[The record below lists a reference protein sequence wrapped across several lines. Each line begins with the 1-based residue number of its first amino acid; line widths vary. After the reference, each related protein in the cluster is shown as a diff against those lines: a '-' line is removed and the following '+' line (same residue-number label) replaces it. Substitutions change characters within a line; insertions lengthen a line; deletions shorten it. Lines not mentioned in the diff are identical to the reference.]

1 MKTTLSLS
9 GGKDSTYLL
18 LELIRRGTPPDE
30 CVFFDTGWEFP
41 QMYRHIDRLRD
52 LCKLHGIQFV
62 TLHPERDFD
71 YLMFEK
77 PVKET
82 GGGQHFGYSWC
93 GARGVRWGTTEKT
106 RILDQ
111 HNRGTVVMIGIAAD
125 ETERLAK
132 ERGPG
137 KVFPL
142 AEWGITE
149 AECLAGCYAAGY
161 DWDGLYEKLDRVSCA
176 CCAAKNLKELRN
188 IYNDMPEVWADLQ
201 RRQEMTERPFK
212 GPGKSVPEL
221 AIRFELEKKWIAEG
235 KSVKSREFYEA
246 LAEALREEAPAWQH

>member
-41 QMYRHIDRLRD
+41 QMYRHINRLQG

-62 TLHPERDFD
+62 TLYPERSFD

-111 HNRGTVVMIGIAAD
+111 HNRGAVVMIGIAAD
-125 ETERLAK
+125 EPDRLAK
-132 ERGPG
+132 ERAPG
-137 KVFPL
+137 KIFPL

-161 DWDGLYEKLDRVSCA
+161 DWEGLS
-176 CCAAKNLKELRN
+176 LKQ
-188 IYNDMPEVWADLQ
+188 ISDTP
-201 RRQEMTERPFK
+201 P
-212 GPGKSVPEL
+212 
-221 AIRFELEKKWIAEG
+221 
-235 KSVKSREFYEA
+235 
-246 LAEALREEAPAWQH
+246 